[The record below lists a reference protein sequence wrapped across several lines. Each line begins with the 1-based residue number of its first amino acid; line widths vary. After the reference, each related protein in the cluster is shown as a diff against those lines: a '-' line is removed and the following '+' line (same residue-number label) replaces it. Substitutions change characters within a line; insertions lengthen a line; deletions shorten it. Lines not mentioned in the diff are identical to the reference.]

1 LAHGY
6 ACCAELALAEVIA
19 SRIVVV
25 ILDLLL
31 FEGEIAGMALV
42 GEIMPIGVAAA
53 SSIRTGVWH
62 VVAEESVMAGYS
74 TPAQGRNGTQV
85 MGVLT
90 MGGQMVVLRAI
101 GAALALFELLLG
113 QGVIC
118 GVLAVPGDSTTR
130 PSSESGIGSCHYV
143 GVVGRG
149 VVPGAS
155 VLPCQF
161 TSLFVLLHELK
172 ELVSHVSPNEPLPD
186 SFGSAYIGQ
195 LVQAE
200 LGPSLLCESFK
211 CLNLLQAEGKL
222 SLVCLKGSE
231 AYDVRLHPVVA

>member
-1 LAHGY
+1 MVRG
-6 ACCAELALAEVIA
+6 
-19 SRIVVV
+19 
-25 ILDLLL
+25 
-31 FEGEIAGMALV
+31 
-42 GEIMPIGVAAA
+42 
-53 SSIRTGVWH
+53 
-62 VVAEESVMAGYS
+62 
-74 TPAQGRNGTQV
+74 
-85 MGVLT
+85 LT
-90 MGGQMVVLRAI
+90 MGGQMVIPRAV
-101 GAALALFELLLG
+101 GAVLALFELFLG
-113 QGVIC
+113 QGIVC
-118 GVLAVPGDSTTR
+118 GILAVPRDPAAC
-130 PSSESGIGSCHYV
+130 PSSQSGVRSCHYV
-143 GVVGRG
+143 GLVGRG